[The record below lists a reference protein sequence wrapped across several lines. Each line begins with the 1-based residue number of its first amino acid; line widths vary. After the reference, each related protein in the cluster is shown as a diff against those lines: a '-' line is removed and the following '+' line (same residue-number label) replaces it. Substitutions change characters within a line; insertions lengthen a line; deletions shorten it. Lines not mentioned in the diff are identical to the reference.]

1 MIYVDTILMSGL
13 SIRQMGWPDAYNKS
27 ARWENIA
34 DIAFVDPLQTAGA
47 VAPVGVEPG
56 SVDHACGFESQPSQQ
71 SKYEERGQVDG
82 RCCNRSI
89 VSSVCYDVAISKQD
103 EETYLRDPIV
113 GLE

>member
-1 MIYVDTILMSGL
+1 MLAHIISAVDA
-13 SIRQMGWPDAYNKS
+13 DES
-27 ARWENIA
+27 AGRENVS
-34 DIAFVDPLQTAGA
+34 DMAFVDSLKTAGA

-56 SVDHACGFESQPSQQ
+56 GVDHACGFESQPSQQ
-71 SKYEERGQVDG
+71 SKYHERGQVDG